1 MDNLL
6 RTTIRYTLIAVS
18 VDRDT
23 EQNTQPV
30 TPLRKMSIGKGSNFR
45 KPRTY
50 GRATYLI
57 GIV

>member
-6 RTTIRYTLIAVS
+6 RTTIRYTLMAFS

-23 EQNTQPV
+23 EHNTQPV
-30 TPLRKMSIGKGSNFR
+30 TPLRNMSIGKGSNFR
-45 KPRTY
+45 KPQTY